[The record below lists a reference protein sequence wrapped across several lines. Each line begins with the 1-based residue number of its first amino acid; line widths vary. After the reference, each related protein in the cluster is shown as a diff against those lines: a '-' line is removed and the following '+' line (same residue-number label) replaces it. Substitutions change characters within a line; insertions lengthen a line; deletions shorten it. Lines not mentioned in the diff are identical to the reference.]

1 MAADGASLGKFAF
14 RKAVR
19 HLSCFQRDGVAFWVD
34 VVAYSTAVAY
44 VVVIPLFLVPGMQ
57 PDAAFTFERLF
68 HPVSLW
74 SITFSRSVMIARY
87 PETGEPQDC

>member
-1 MAADGASLGKFAF
+1 VAADGASLGTFAF

-44 VVVIPLFLVPGMQ
+44 VVMIPLFLVPGMQ
-57 PDAAFTFERLF
+57 PDAAFTIERFIQFL
-68 HPVSLW
+68 SG
-74 SITFSRSVMIARY
+74 SSRFPS
-87 PETGEPQDC
+87 PS